1 MENNQNVKIMLAEK
15 ERRQAERKREREEF
29 RQWLREL
36 FCAHQKDYVGYVCY
50 PSHPRIGSKRERYM
64 YNIDAV
70 GMCPKCGRIFDYRK
84 SYMRGLSQR
93 RAAETLKRLQEGGY
107 VVAVADQDENNQLKV
122 KYGHREL

>member
-1 MENNQNVKIMLAEK
+1 MENKQSVQKMLAEK
-15 ERRQAERKREREEF
+15 ERRQAERKRMKEEF
-29 RQWLREL
+29 KQWLKEL
-36 FCAHQKDYVGYVCY
+36 LCAHQKDYVGYVCY
-50 PSHPRIGSKRERYM
+50 ASYRQAGKRERYM

-107 VVAVADQDENNQLKV
+107 VVAVAEQGKNKKLKV
-122 KYGHREL
+122 KHGTGGI